1 MDISDRFRKLP
12 AKIEDPNRQKYST
25 SGVALIEA
33 TADHHIFLVC
43 HDNKQKYDDPA
54 DLPSPRFGIVTLNSA
69 SNALAYDRLQWPNGN
84 KDLPE
89 DLECLSKL
97 PLPDQSAFIAV
108 ESSGRVF
115 YLEMRKSP
123 DTNNY
128 IIGKADLLHGEN
140 LKNISWNKIGRTP
153 GMEFEGFSVQELSNE
168 PASSNNLLAVWAHR
182 GDDKT
187 PQGVIFWGTI
197 DKTSKSFSC
206 FDWHELVVDWPRPIV
221 SRVQEQEVVNY
232 ARQIS
237 GLKILRDG
245 TLLIASALDPG
256 DEGPFKGAVY
266 KAGKFS
272 FSDGTY
278 RFQPFRGLEL
288 KKLYSTGK
296 KEGTQGHKIEGFE
309 ELTTSPYSLV
319 MVTDDEKLG
328 PSIAV
333 AAYPPED

>member
-1 MDISDRFRKLP
+1 
-12 AKIEDPNRQKYST
+12 
-25 SGVALIEA
+25 
-33 TADHHIFLVC
+33 
-43 HDNKQKYDDPA
+43 
-54 DLPSPRFGIVTLNSA
+54 
-69 SNALAYDRLQWPNGN
+69 
-84 KDLPE
+84 
-89 DLECLSKL
+89 
-97 PLPDQSAFIAV
+97 V

-115 YLEMRKSP
+115 YLELEKSP
-123 DTNNY
+123 VTNNY
-128 IIGKADLLHGEN
+128 VIVKPELLHGEN
-140 LKNISWNKIGRTP
+140 LKDISCDKIGRTP

-168 PASSNNLLAVWAHR
+168 PASSNNLLAVWSHR

-197 DKTSKSFSC
+197 DKTSKSFLC

-221 SRVQEQEVVNY
+221 SRMQEREVVNY

-245 TLLIASALDPG
+245 TLLIASAIDPG
-256 DEGPFKGAVY
+256 DQGPFAGAVY
-266 KAGKFS
+266 KAGEFT
-272 FSDGTY
+272 FSDNKY
-278 RFQPFRGLEL
+278 QFRAYRGLEL
-288 KKLYSTGK
+288 KEIYTTGK

-309 ELTTSPYSLV
+309 EMTTSPYSLV